1 MFRPITVF
9 FSSCLLVSLI
19 IVPITGCGDVSDD
32 PAAQTPEQGVVSTEW
47 VKSAP
52 DFKLL
57 STQLEQVS
65 LSSFKGKVVLLDFW
79 ATWCQP
85 CQVEMPIFEQ
95 LHHQYESKG
104 FSVVGI
110 SVDREKLAVVEPFIE
125 NLSIDYP
132 ILFADEKVF
141 QEYAIMALPTAVLI
155 DRQGKIRHR
164 FEGSTGSKENYAE
177 VIEKWL

>member
-1 MFRPITVF
+1 MG
-9 FSSCLLVSLI
+9 S
-19 IVPITGCGDVSDD
+19 ITGCGDVSDD
-32 PAAQTPEQGVVSTEW
+32 PAAQTPEQEVVSTEW

-95 LHHQYESKG
+95 LHHQYESK
-104 FSVVGI
+104 
-110 SVDREKLAVVEPFIE
+110 DKKKKNTKENKKPKQKKKNKQREKP
-125 NLSIDYP
+125 
-132 ILFADEKVF
+132 
-141 QEYAIMALPTAVLI
+141 
-155 DRQGKIRHR
+155 
-164 FEGSTGSKENYAE
+164 
-177 VIEKWL
+177 